1 MRILVVMDIKYY
13 PDKSSVESAIKNDD
27 PLLVLVACSGEEII
41 VSNADDSMEHYILL
55 KQAGHSEIDIDK
67 YFRVVVN
74 RSGADWTFVCP
85 ASYANI
91 KDRYRRIEKYY
102 EDGIDEISRALKFLN
117 YDVPINIP
125 TRYRRHFN
133 ELRDMGK

>member
-1 MRILVVMDIKYY
+1 MDITYY

-27 PLLVLVACSGEEII
+27 PLLVLVACSGEEAI

-55 KQAGHSEIDIDK
+55 KQAGHSELEIDN

-91 KDRYRRIEKYY
+91 QDRYRRIEKYY
-102 EDGIDEISRALKFLN
+102 EDGIDEISKTLKLLK